1 MAKPVQFKARG
12 DAASFR
18 MGANHVPWRNLDR
31 FRGQSGAGAFRGG
44 SGKKKGGGKPG
55 GS

>member
-1 MAKPVQFKARG
+1 MAKPVQFKAG
-12 DAASFR
+12 ASSFR

-31 FRGQSGAGAFRGG
+31 FRDQSGASAFRG
-44 SGKKKGGGKPG
+44 GKKKGGGKPG